1 MGPFVVA
8 TTTAFPL
15 STSLAGTSVAISA
28 GGRTIPAI
36 MFYSSAGQV
45 SAIVPS
51 STPVGVAS
59 VTVTYNGRT
68 SASFPMTIVQSTL
81 GIFTATTIGSGDA
94 IATLGSTFL
103 SPLNAANPGEVVAF
117 WGTGLGPVTS
127 DETGPA
133 QQADMTNVPVEAY
146 VAGKP
151 AEVVFRGRNS
161 CCSAIDTIYVRIPS
175 GVAGCSTPVVFKT
188 GSYVSNTTTISTSEN
203 GRTCTPTNK
212 SFTKSQIESLLA
224 KGATSAGVSGAAIN
238 LSRATNLAG
247 QITALADGGTALF
260 STSPL
265 APGGFGYSSWDV
277 AQLGSCAVS
286 NVFIMPGLLLSPK
299 NLDAGATLSIAGP
312 SSTASLTRLADLNYA
327 GIFQRSW
334 PILQPGAIRRERNW
348 RSRYRSFLRSDH
360 DPGGLDMDEPRQ
372 HQRRG
377 SLRRSSD

>member
-1 MGPFVVA
+1 MLPRKGLSHWFVLVVVVWLLQSSTVVRAQVAPTITTVTNGASNTLPEMPSSGIAQGSLFVIKGANMGPFVVA

-161 CCSAIDTIYVRIPS
+161 CCSAIDTSLCTY
-175 GVAGCSTPVVFKT
+175 
-188 GSYVSNTTTISTSEN
+188 SE
-203 GRTCTPTNK
+203 
-212 SFTKSQIESLLA
+212 
-224 KGATSAGVSGAAIN
+224 
-238 LSRATNLAG
+238 
-247 QITALADGGTALF
+247 
-260 STSPL
+260 
-265 APGGFGYSSWDV
+265 
-277 AQLGSCAVS
+277 
-286 NVFIMPGLLLSPK
+286 
-299 NLDAGATLSIAGP
+299 
-312 SSTASLTRLADLNYA
+312 
-327 GIFQRSW
+327 
-334 PILQPGAIRRERNW
+334 
-348 RSRYRSFLRSDH
+348 
-360 DPGGLDMDEPRQ
+360 
-372 HQRRG
+372 
-377 SLRRSSD
+377 